1 MVAAD
6 EVPCLRCLANSR
18 KPAEKMRS
26 SAAFSRL
33 WVARWKRAF
42 RSPPFQNSSSTA
54 SVFDAAR
61 LSANILRKICHH
73 DQSESRSSS
82 SITACTTTLAWATM
96 ETNDGSGCRFNSGS
110 LRGKRRRCGRRVV
123 SPPLSFGEQ
132 LAGGGRRNDS
142 EVAVG
147 GGGRD
152 AAAVGALQ
160 EPLLDKKRGQRGPGG
175 GACFALCPRPN
186 YC

>member
-18 KPAEKMRS
+18 TPAEKMRS

-42 RSPPFQNSSSTA
+42 RSPPFQNSSSKA

-96 ETNDGSGCRFNSGS
+96 ETNDRSGCRFNSGS

-123 SPPLSFGEQ
+123 SPPSFGEQ
-132 LAGGGRRNDS
+132 LAGDGRRNDP
-142 EVAVG
+142 EVAVAH
-147 GGGRD
+147 GGRAS
-152 AAAVGALQ
+152 AAGGPVEGI
-160 EPLLDKKRGQRGPGG
+160 LLDEKRLEAPG
-175 GACFALCPRPN
+175 R
-186 YC
+186 